1 MSVKLGGNI
10 VVTGTNRG
18 VGLELVRQLAEK
30 TGEDAHIYVCCREPE
45 SPRAEVKHHH
55 VHLDSISAAVQ
66 AVSQQIGSDGLNLL
80 INNAAINKPLQPAT
94 LLDTIKSNMM
104 EVFETNVAGPFLLSK
119 VGLSYV
125 HFFLCTSTGNA
136 FSRSGK
142 MSCPKWRSLSILG
155 SCSRMREKWSG
166 RSTGRLAALNMLTRC
181 QAEDF
186 KSHNILVMAI
196 HPGLVRTDM
205 GGEMAPLT
213 PEDSVVGM
221 LGVMS
226 TLSRKHTGTLLD
238 WEGNTIPW

>member
-30 TGEDAHIYVCCREPE
+30 TGEDAHIYTCCREPE

-55 VHLDSISAAVQ
+55 VHLAPVPSTDKHTFDSEQFV
-66 AVSQQIGSDGLNLL
+66 VSPCSMNLL
-80 INNAAINKPLQPAT
+80 PRDLHITTDKICTWGPMIVPSDRIPPSQPDTETPFMQKCASYERFTNNVFISGYFLKKKRICPLCCHQ
-94 LLDTIKSNMM
+94 
-104 EVFETNVAGPFLLSK
+104 
-119 VGLSYV
+119 
-125 HFFLCTSTGNA
+125 
-136 FSRSGK
+136 
-142 MSCPKWRSLSILG
+142 
-155 SCSRMREKWSG
+155 
-166 RSTGRLAALNMLTRC
+166 AALNMLTRC

-205 GGEMAPLT
+205 GGEMVRAPLT

-226 TLSRKHTGTLLD
+226 TLSRKHTGMATRFP
-238 WEGNTIPW
+238 GRSNRHTRPAGR

>member
-55 VHLDSISAAVQ
+55 VHLAPVPSTDKHTFDSEQFVVSPCSMNLLPRDLHITTDKIYMADEDSISAAVQ

-119 VGLSYV
+119 
-125 HFFLCTSTGNA
+125 
-136 FSRSGK
+136 
-142 MSCPKWRSLSILG
+142 
-155 SCSRMREKWSG
+155 
-166 RSTGRLAALNMLTRC
+166 AALNMLTRC

>member
-55 VHLDSISAAVQ
+55 VHLAPDSISAAVQ

-125 HFFLCTSTGNA
+125 HFFLCTSTGKQFGVNSECETA
-136 FSRSGK
+136 GMRISASKSEAIVLSRK
-142 MSCPKWRSLSILG
+142 R
-155 SCSRMREKWSG
+155 
-166 RSTGRLAALNMLTRC
+166 AALNMLTRC